1 MFTAALL
8 TIAKVWKQPKCPSMD
23 EQRNYGIYIK
33 GNIIQPEKEENF
45 AIYDNIIGPWG
56 HYAEWN
62 QTKTNT
68 LWSHLYVESKKQNN
82 TKLN

>member
-45 AIYDNIIGPWG
+45 AIYDNIIGP
-56 HYAEWN
+56 
-62 QTKTNT
+62 
-68 LWSHLYVESKKQNN
+68 
-82 TKLN
+82 